1 MVVPFIKYGF
11 SFFDVGL
18 DFIQFV
24 EVETLMNI
32 VIRQATIAERLECA
46 LAAMEKAHD
55 IA

>member
-18 DFIQFV
+18 NLIELV
-24 EVETLMNI
+24 EVEALMN
-32 VIRQATIAERLECA
+32 VVVWQAAIAERLERA

>member
-18 DFIQFV
+18 DLIELV
-24 EVETLMNI
+24 EVEALMDI
-32 VIRQATIAERLECA
+32 VVRQAAIAECLKCA